1 MSQFKADDN
10 QLRFYEPF
18 VGPFDPCPPIL
29 VKSYVVPP
37 NQYIT
42 FQPEGLPQFTLQE
55 ALKFGTLWPALF
67 SPYQS
72 KYGMGGKRDE

>member
-1 MSQFKADDN
+1 MTQHKFDEN

-18 VGPFDPCPPIL
+18 IGPHDPCPPIL
-29 VKSYVVPP
+29 VKSFVVPP

-42 FQPEGLPQFTLQE
+42 FQPPNLPQFSLQE
-55 ALKFGTLWPALF
+55 ALRYGTLWPALF

-72 KYGMGGKRDE
+72 KHGMGVS